1 MLESIMTVIENI
13 KASVSAVSELLPGRK
28 QAYNVCKMLGRTPEE
43 LRSMANSGCGWTEL
57 L

>member
-1 MLESIMTVIENI
+1 MLESIMTVVENI

-43 LRSMANSGCGWTEL
+43 LRSMANSRCGWTEL